1 MRENKGAWN
10 DFDRA
15 DGRMDA
21 GAVPKHADQIIDP
34 NGQEGEAGGRKAP
47 SLPSTLPDSG
57 QKGRLALIR
66 TDRSPNQDFL
76 AFVIRPS
83 LPLSHRRGVR

>member
-10 DFDRA
+10 DFDRV
-15 DGRMDA
+15 DGRLDA

-47 SLPSTLPDSG
+47 CPTPD
-57 QKGRLALIR
+57 KKV
-66 TDRSPNQDFL
+66 DWP
-76 AFVIRPS
+76 
-83 LPLSHRRGVR
+83 

>member
-1 MRENKGAWN
+1 MRENKGARN

-34 NGQEGEAGGRKAP
+34 NGQEGEAAGRKAP
-47 SLPSTLPDSG
+47 SLPPDSG

-83 LPLSHRRGVR
+83 LPLTHRRGVR

>member
-15 DGRMDA
+15 DGRKDA

-34 NGQEGEAGGRKAP
+34 NGQEGEAAGRKAP
-47 SLPSTLPDSG
+47 SLPDSG

-76 AFVIRPS
+76 AFVIRSS